1 LKKDDDSQG
10 KKGKVVTISSKKENR
25 GKPGKSSQGASKKVP
40 GSNNAFVTDARFH
53 RAMDLVREDMNN
65 ALSTASNANNS
76 FYFLLKFLIE
86 KKVIDRDEFE
96 AFVAE
101 EIENM
106 PKQGEDEEYE

>member
-1 LKKDDDSQG
+1 MRKDDDSQV
-10 KKGKVVTISSKKENR
+10 KKGKVVALSSKKENR
-25 GKPGKSSQGASKKVP
+25 GKAGKICQSTGKKVP
-40 GSNNAFVTDARFH
+40 ISNNAFVTDARFH
-53 RAMDLVREDMNN
+53 RAMDLVRDDMNN
-65 ALSTASNANNS
+65 ALSNASNANNS

-106 PKQGEDEEYE
+106 PKQSGDEEDE